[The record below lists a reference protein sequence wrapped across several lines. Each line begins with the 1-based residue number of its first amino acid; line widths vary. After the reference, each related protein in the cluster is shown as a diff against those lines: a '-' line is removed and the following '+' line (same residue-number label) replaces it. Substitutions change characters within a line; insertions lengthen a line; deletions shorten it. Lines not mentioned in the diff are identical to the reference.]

1 MIGWF
6 ELFVCVVKI
15 VSRKKKHDNLEGW
28 LVETFRPGA
37 GKLPNG
43 HRFPLTVAH
52 IGNILG
58 NGATYFF
65 PSN

>member
-1 MIGWF
+1 MVGSF
-6 ELFVCVVKI
+6 ELFVEVVKI
-15 VSRKKKHDNLEGW
+15 VSRKKHDNPDGW